1 MNEQPIKLIVT
12 VVNDI
17 SSTSMPLNE
26 FVLYRAKHYPDEKH
40 FLVVFLPVDEET
52 QAIYHDKLS
61 NYNVEI
67 IECHGKLRQFFICTY
82 SMVRAA
88 RKQGKLALCHLH
100 FPKSALIWIMQ
111 WLILANKFKL
121 PTLYTVHSVYDRYS
135 VLNKVGAFLST
146 LLCDQ
151 VNCNSYSSYLALPQI
166 VRDIR
171 KNNLNIIF
179 NGIDIAVI
187 DAIAVSNESN
197 LFLSAN
203 EIAVNQQFH
212 LISVNRCVK
221 PKNISFLLEV
231 LSNLPPFIT
240 LTLVGDGVLL
250 SNLKQQAKE
259 FKIDDRVF
267 FTGRLSREAVYR
279 KVLQADLYVS
289 SSIWEGL
296 GNAVLEAMAL
306 RKPVVLSNIE
316 PYKEIAEKGKGSVK
330 VLDLSITVWTTLI
343 KKLSRE
349 SKSTLEQ
356 LGEANRKIIEDNF
369 SLTKMHEK
377 YSHIYE
383 NLWNKRAS
391 VASKTSF

>member
-17 SSTSMPLNE
+17 TSTSMPLNE

-52 QAIYHDKLS
+52 KAIYHDKLAS
-61 NYNVEI
+61 YSVET
-67 IECHGKLRQFFICTY
+67 IECNGNLSKFFT
-82 SMVRAA
+82 SMYFLVKALYKH
-88 RKQGKLALCHLH
+88 RKQALCHLH
-100 FPKSALIWIMQ
+100 FSKTALMLIIEGLIFLNSFKIPK
-111 WLILANKFKL
+111 
-121 PTLYTVHSVYDRYS
+121 LYTVHNVYDRYS
-135 VLNKVGAFLST
+135 ALNKLGTFVST
-146 LLCDQ
+146 LLCER
-151 VNCNSYSSYLALPQI
+151 VSCNSYSSYLALPSI

-171 KNNLNIIF
+171 QCELNVIY
-179 NGIDIAVI
+179 NGIDITAI
-187 DAIAVSNESN
+187 DATAASCKAN
-197 LFLSAN
+197 LSLSAN
-203 EIAVNQQFH
+203 DVAQQFR
-212 LISVNRCVK
+212 LISVSRCVK
-221 PKNISFLLEV
+221 AKNISFLFKV
-231 LSNLPPFIT
+231 LRDLQPFIT
-240 LTLVGDGVLL
+240 LTIVGDGILL
-250 SNLKQQAKE
+250 PNLKQQAKDL
-259 FKIDDRVF
+259 KIDDRVF
-267 FTGRLSREAVYR
+267 FRGRLSREAVYR
-279 KVLQADLYVS
+279 EVLQADLYVS

-306 RKPVVLSNIE
+306 RKPVVLSNID

-391 VASKTSF
+391 VASRRSF